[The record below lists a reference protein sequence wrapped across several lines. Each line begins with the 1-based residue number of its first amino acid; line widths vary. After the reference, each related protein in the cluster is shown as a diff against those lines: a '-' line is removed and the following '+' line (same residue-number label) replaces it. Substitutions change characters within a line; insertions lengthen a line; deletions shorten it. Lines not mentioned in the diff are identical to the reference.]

1 MSFFELSAIYISFLI
16 TVLVIGFIKFD
27 KKLKKKV
34 MLVLSTIYNIAM
46 GYIDTIFLL
55 VTYAFL
61 SNQPKGSSYEVP
73 ESDAGFNMILGIIL
87 LTLYIFLLI
96 PLNIFMK
103 KKILLLI
110 IIIFIEKGKR
120 VDVQENNNE

>member
-1 MSFFELSAIYISFLI
+1 MEEE
-16 TVLVIGFIKFD
+16 
-27 KKLKKKV
+27 
-34 MLVLSTIYNIAM
+34 N
-46 GYIDTIFLL
+46 
-55 VTYAFL
+55 
-61 SNQPKGSSYEVP
+61 YEVP

-103 KKILLLI
+103 KKFLLLI

>member
-1 MSFFELSAIYISFLI
+1 M
-16 TVLVIGFIKFD
+16 
-27 KKLKKKV
+27 
-34 MLVLSTIYNIAM
+34 
-46 GYIDTIFLL
+46 
-55 VTYAFL
+55 
-61 SNQPKGSSYEVP
+61 P

-103 KKILLLI
+103 KKFLLLI